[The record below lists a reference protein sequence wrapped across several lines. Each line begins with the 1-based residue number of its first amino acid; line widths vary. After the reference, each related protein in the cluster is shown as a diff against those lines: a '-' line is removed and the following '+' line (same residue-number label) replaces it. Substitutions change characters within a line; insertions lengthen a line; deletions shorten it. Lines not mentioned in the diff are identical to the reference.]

1 MTGKEFVEFLSGLAL
16 SRSYVDIGSGEGE
29 TATERLIRDLE
40 EEDPLGI
47 PSTTKSGVDTMSR
60 IIDLLNP
67 YDIFDE
73 SSP

>member
-1 MTGKEFVEFLSGLAL
+1 M
-16 SRSYVDIGSGEGE
+16 DIGSGEGE
-29 TATERLIRDLE
+29 TATERLIKDLE

-73 SSP
+73 SAP